1 MQRSAARFGSARAAT
16 LVSWRVIGQHE
27 GGAPLHARKDVRVAA
42 AAALIVLLLAFA
54 AGRIT
59 AAPGP
64 AEPELRPA
72 SAGSARLQLP
82 QLADAAPLPALAA
95 ARGEAGAAGEE
106 APQHPRRREPARARD
121 PGGDR
126 RQWLERVLLVLF
138 VIALGAAPDASA
150 CNRWASSSGSD
161 RATGTAAAPF
171 RSVTRLLRAVP
182 NGGTGCLRR
191 GSWFRER
198 VTIRRPVTLRSVG
211 GRANLVGQ
219 ITIARHVPN
228 VRLSGLAV
236 RGSGP
241 GQAAILVRGDRARII
256 GNDISGPGYR
266 NRNTPCILL
275 DGPRDVLIEANRIHN
290 CARVSR
296 RNLYAPGIL
305 VSSALRTQILHN
317 VVYHTLGDGIALAPN
332 AQRTRVARNI
342 VDGNTSGIYIGG
354 GPRTASSYNVVTRN
368 VISNSGRWNVHS
380 AWSGPTGKG
389 NVVASNCLWN
399 GFGGTTSGGGFRLV
413 GNINASPRF
422 RNRPHDFGMGTGPC
436 LVDAPEDRPD
446 LAIRATRLP
455 GRLPAP
461 RAAGPGADRPPD
473 ADRADARNAPLA
485 AVHEPLRHQVDRS
498 GLLLD
503 SRPPG
508 PARRVARTRR
518 DRRGARDP
526 TRLDR
531 ASRPRRRHGPAARR
545 QGRPRTNVVI
555 DTGVTIAGYRTERRL
570 GSGGMGTVYEATQLS
585 LGRVVALKVLAPEF
599 GEDAVFRER
608 FRREA
613 MLQAALEHPNI
624 VPVYEAGESPEGCS
638 SR

>member
-1 MQRSAARFGSARAAT
+1 M
-16 LVSWRVIGQHE
+16 
-27 GGAPLHARKDVRVAA
+27 
-42 AAALIVLLLAFA
+42 
-54 AGRIT
+54 
-59 AAPGP
+59 
-64 AEPELRPA
+64 
-72 SAGSARLQLP
+72 
-82 QLADAAPLPALAA
+82 
-95 ARGEAGAAGEE
+95 
-106 APQHPRRREPARARD
+106 
-121 PGGDR
+121 
-126 RQWLERVLLVLF
+126 
-138 VIALGAAPDASA
+138 
-150 CNRWASSSGSD
+150 
-161 RATGTAAAPF
+161 
-171 RSVTRLLRAVP
+171 P

-211 GRANLVGQ
+211 GRANVVGQ

-241 GQAAILVRGDRARII
+241 GQAAILVRGDRARIV

-275 DGPRDVLIEANRIHN
+275 DGPRDVRIEANRIHN

-399 GFGGTTSGGGFRLV
+399 GFGGATVRRGLPPRRKHQREPTLPEQAPRLQHGHRAV
-413 GNINASPRF
+413 PR
-422 RNRPHDFGMGTGPC
+422 
-436 LVDAPEDRPD
+436 DAPEDRPD
-446 LAIRATRLP
+446 LTIRATGLP

-498 GLLLD
+498 GILLD
-503 SRPPG
+503 SRPAG
-508 PARRVARTRR
+508 PARRVARARR

-526 TRLDR
+526 TRGWIGHV
-531 ASRPRRRHGPAARR
+531 A
-545 QGRPRTNVVI
+545 
-555 DTGVTIAGYRTERRL
+555 
-570 GSGGMGTVYEATQLS
+570 
-585 LGRVVALKVLAPEF
+585 RVVVTGLPRGVKVVH
-599 GEDAVFRER
+599 GRT
-608 FRREA
+608 
-613 MLQAALEHPNI
+613 
-624 VPVYEAGESPEGCS
+624 S
-638 SR
+638 